1 MKKLRFTFLGLVL
14 AAAASFALS
23 CGLSSVPSS
32 FRSSKGQLLSI
43 TLTPVTAD
51 AQDYPN
57 GQVQFI
63 ATGHYKTAP
72 HTVSP
77 LSAGWGTCYQDA
89 PTTEVSVTPTGLA
102 ECESGAVGTYTIW
115 ANDFPF
121 PGIACNAV
129 TACGGGC
136 MVVGTA
142 QLTCP

>member
-1 MKKLRFTFLGLVL
+1 MKKLCFTPFLLAL
-14 AAAASFALS
+14 AAAAWFALS

-32 FRSSKGQLLSI
+32 GRQLLSI
-43 TLTPVTAD
+43 TLNPATAD

-63 ATGHYKTAP
+63 ATGHYKNAP
-72 HTVSP
+72 HTVTP

-89 PTTEVSVTPTGLA
+89 PTSEVSVTTTGLA
-102 ECESGAVGTYTIW
+102 ECASEATGTYTIW
-115 ANDFPF
+115 ANDPPF
-121 PGIACNAV
+121 PGIACNAI